1 MRVRMSDPMDVLL
14 VGNYGPDRQ
23 KSMKAYVDL
32 LEGSFADGRDVRIAR
47 TEPKAILLRG
57 DAATGRGWRK
67 WVAYVDKY
75 LLFPWRLLWQAR
87 RAHLVHVGDHSNA
100 IYCLFFAP
108 GRCIVTCHDVLAI
121 EAARG
126 EIQGWGHTGF
136 TGRLL
141 QAAILRGLK
150 RAAVVAC
157 SSHYT
162 REHLVA
168 LGRDPQNVPV
178 VHLCLNGDFA
188 PAGYEAVAAVR
199 ARIGLPEGTPYLLHV
214 GSDLPR
220 KNRLFTLKVLL
231 HMDKLQPQHRLRLVL
246 VGPPLNQPQARYAS
260 ENGLTDRV
268 TCVQDASHAELNALY
283 TGAAALVFPSTEE
296 GFGWPVLEAQACGCP
311 VVASALAP
319 MTEVGGDGAIFVDV
333 NDAESAARAGME
345 AIANRAA
352 WVEKGFANLRRFSF
366 EAHRSN
372 CLAAYRLAR
381 SL

>member
-1 MRVRMSDPMDVLL
+1 MEILL

-23 KSMKAYVDL
+23 KSMNAYADL
-32 LEGSFADGRDVRIAR
+32 LERSFSDAREIRIVRA
-47 TEPKAILLRG
+47 EPRPILLRG
-57 DAATGRGWRK
+57 NAAAARGWRK
-67 WVAYVDKY
+67 WLGYVDKY
-75 LLFPWRLLWQAR
+75 LLFPWRLLWLAR
-87 RAHLVHVGDHSNA
+87 RAQLVHVGDHSNA
-100 IYCLFFAP
+100 VYCLLFAP
-108 GRCIVTCHDVLAI
+108 SRCIVTCHDVLAI
-121 EAARG
+121 EAAQG
-126 EIQGWGHTGF
+126 QIKGWGRTGF

-168 LGRDPQNVPV
+168 LGRNPQNVAV

-188 PAGYEAVAAVR
+188 PAAPAAVARVR
-199 ARIGLPEGTPYLLHV
+199 ARIGLLEDSLYLLHV

-231 HMDKLQPQHRLRLVL
+231 HMDKLQPERRLKLVL
-246 VGPPLNQPQARYAS
+246 LGPPLNPAQACFAS
-260 ENGLTDRV
+260 ENGLADRV

-283 TGAAALVFPSTEE
+283 TGAAALLFPSTEE

-311 VVASALAP
+311 VIASALAP
-319 MTEVGGDGAIFVDV
+319 MTEVAGKSAIFVDP
-333 NDAESAARAGME
+333 NDAESAARVGLQALV
-345 AIANRAA
+345 NRTA
-352 WVEKGFANLRRFSF
+352 WVEKGFANVRRFSF
-366 EAHRSN
+366 EAHRN
-372 CLAAYRLAR
+372 KWLAAYRLAR